1 MVLVM
6 RWRSDRAGMI
16 ACLVWLFYEVFF
28 LHAQVIM
35 LSDDYMVYNGN
46 IHDFARLDQPF
57 CSRDI
62 FPAGGGVAAGVV
74 MDKDNGGTGIFY
86 GFPKYFPR
94 MNHGSR

>member
-6 RWRSDRAGMI
+6 RWRSDRAGTI

-46 IHDFARLDQPF
+46 IQYFAGFDQLTGN
-57 CSRDI
+57 RNII
-62 FPAGGGVAAGVV
+62 FAGGGVAAGMIV
-74 MDKDNGGTGIFY
+74 DKNDSRTGI
-86 GFPKYFPR
+86 
-94 MNHGSR
+94 S